1 MHIVRTND
9 NKNALTAKL
18 FCIGRYDWRGPIVRP
33 ASSARAERRLFSG
46 CELDIHASNDNRLSS
61 WIVHVNVIGQH
72 MRTEMRRLAFGLF
85 TVAAITGAANQ
96 ARAQD
101 TVKVGVIMPYSG
113 QLADLGVQI
122 DNGIKLYMKQ
132 HGDVVAGKKIE
143 VIRRDDGGMAPDVSK
158 RLAQELVVRDRIDI
172 ITGIMFTPSA
182 LAISDVSISAKK
194 FMVIMNAST
203 PSIVQKSPYSA
214 RVSLT
219 LGQNT
224 EVLGAWAYKNG
235 VRRLFTMVADY
246 SAGQDAEDGFLQ
258 TYKAAGGTVVGST
271 RLPLVNPDFSSFVHR
286 AKDANPDG
294 IFMFVPGGAQ
304 PPALAKALSERG
316 LDATKI
322 KLMGQGE
329 IGDEVTLRNM
339 GDAAIGIVTSS
350 HYDELH
356 ATPTNQEFRKAYFA
370 EYKRNPTFFSVAGY
384 DGMHLIYEALKKTA
398 GKTDGESLIEA
409 AKGMSWESPRGPMT
423 IDPETRDVIQTI
435 YIRKV
440 EKIGGE
446 LQNVEIEKYEK
457 VKDPVK
463 ARQMKRN

>member
-1 MHIVRTND
+1 MM
-9 NKNALTAKL
+9 
-18 FCIGRYDWRGPIVRP
+18 
-33 ASSARAERRLFSG
+33 
-46 CELDIHASNDNRLSS
+46 
-61 WIVHVNVIGQH
+61 GQYT
-72 MRTEMRRLAFGLF
+72 RTEMRRVAFGLF
-85 TVAAITGAANQ
+85 AVTAIIGMGSQVHAQ
-96 ARAQD
+96 A
-101 TVKVGVIMPYSG
+101 TVKIGVIMPYSG

-143 VIRRDDGGMAPDVSK
+143 IIRRDDGGMAPDVSK
-158 RLAQELVVRDRIDI
+158 RLAQELVVRDKIDI

-182 LAISDVSISAKK
+182 LAISDVSIAAKK

-224 EVLGAWAYKNG
+224 EVLGTWAYKNG

-246 SAGQDAEDGFLQ
+246 SAGQDAEDGFLH
-258 TYKAAGGTVVGST
+258 TYKEAGGTVVGST
-271 RLPLVNPDFSSFVHR
+271 RLPLVNPDFSSFVRR
-286 AKDANPDG
+286 AKDADPDG

-316 LDATKI
+316 LDARNI

-329 IGDEVTLRNM
+329 IGDEVVLKNM
-339 GDAAIGIVTSS
+339 GDAAVGIVTSS

-356 ATPTNQEFRKAYFA
+356 PSETNKEFRKEYF
-370 EYKRNPTFFSVAGY
+370 EEFKRNPTFFAVDGY
-384 DGMHLIYEALKKTA
+384 DGMHLIYEALKKA
-398 GKTDGESLIEA
+398 GGKSDGDSLIEA

-440 EKIGGE
+440 EKVGGE
-446 LQNVEIEKYEK
+446 LQNVEIERYEK

-463 ARQMKRN
+463 ARMMKKN